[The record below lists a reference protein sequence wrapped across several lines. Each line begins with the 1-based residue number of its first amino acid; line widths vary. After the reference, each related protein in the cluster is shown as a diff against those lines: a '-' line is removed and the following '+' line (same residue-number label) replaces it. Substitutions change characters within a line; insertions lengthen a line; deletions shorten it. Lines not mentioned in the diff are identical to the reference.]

1 MNPLTV
7 ALMGLNPEGVDCL
20 SATRSLEQ
28 LKLIAVGDGDAER
41 LRRHTES
48 LSLRTYEDYR
58 SLILEASHAGLDI
71 LIVSLEPF
79 QSMEFVEMAASRGIA
94 VFHKAPWAR
103 TVEEG
108 RRMIDLFADRSC
120 PLVVSRWWQFEPAFR
135 TLADITHH
143 CGHVFAA
150 TASIHTADT
159 SAGWRGDARRAGG
172 GVLLNGAYEILDM
185 LVHTMGMPESVY
197 AQCGFSTEPGSAR
210 PYDTEDF
217 TFLSLSLPHDRKV
230 SLVCARGAAESDWR
244 VTFYGTRATV
254 EVSPDRLIYTPRDG
268 GAAQQ
273 HKVWAKYPIVHAIGA
288 FAESLTD
295 DQKILQSTAKE
306 HLATMALIQAAY
318 LSAKT
323 GEPESPS
330 RMLD

>member
-1 MNPLTV
+1 MNPHTV
-7 ALMGLNPEGVDCL
+7 ALMGLGEEGVDCL
-20 SATRSLEQ
+20 SAIRSLEQ
-28 LKLIAVGDGDAER
+28 LKLIAVGDSEAER

-58 SLILEASHAGLDI
+58 SLILETSHAGLDV

-79 QSMEFVEMAASRGIA
+79 QSLEFVEMAASRGIA

-103 TVEEG
+103 TVAEA
-108 RRMIDLFADRSC
+108 RRLIDLFAKRSC
-120 PLVVSRWWQFEPAFR
+120 PLVVSRWWQFEPAFEP
-135 TLADITHH
+135 LADMAQQ

-150 TASIHTADT
+150 TASIHTNDT

-185 LVHTMGMPESVY
+185 LVHVMGMPESVY
-197 AQCGFSTEPGSAR
+197 AQCGFGTEPGSAR
-210 PYDTEDF
+210 SYDTEDF
-217 TFLSLSLPHDRKV
+217 AYLSLCLPHDRKASV
-230 SLVCARGAAESDWR
+230 VCSRGAAESDWR
-244 VTFYGTRATV
+244 VSFYGTQGTV
-254 EVSPDRLIYTPRDG
+254 EVSQDRLIYTPRDG
-268 GAAQQ
+268 GAPQQ

-288 FAESLTD
+288 FAETLTD
-295 DQKILQSTAKE
+295 DRKSRQSTAKE
-306 HLATMALIQAAY
+306 HLATVALIQAAY